1 MSKCGEDISDTL
13 TCTSCVTFVF
23 LQSHGNSSKAY
34 MVLAVRH
41 SACALN
47 EQRTKYEGPY
57 IDFG

>member
-13 TCTSCVTFVF
+13 TCASCVTFVF
-23 LQSHGNSSKAY
+23 LQSHGNNSKAY

-47 EQRTKYEGPY
+47 EQRTKYEGS
-57 IDFG
+57 